1 MLVIWY
7 ALKILPCCTFVRS
20 HELLRCKACAVS
32 KYCSRSCQVSHH
44 FLIKQVNI
52 LPSTEGFEVV
62 MSVLVI
68 DPIYMLLVNM
78 FIVHVARYIWVNC
91 FILKIHDLDIDSLQ
105 ISLNCWNNSKTECS
119 PWIIEWLRESS
130 TRAVKGKDE
139 QVVEAVVNAEFEH
152 DQRSWSGWQL
162 PSGAQ
167 LYWEW
172 HKRDQPTWCCIPG
185 LMICR
190 SQTEGI
196 HRQVSGFSGNDNGF
210 GHRHSGKPLFDG
222 DDPRFSDLCA
232 HRSEAGA
239 TTLSWQAAAVRRP
252 RVT

>member
-105 ISLNCWNNSKTECS
+105 ICLNCWNNSKTECS

-139 QVVEAVVNAEFEH
+139 QVVETVVNAEFEH
-152 DQRSWSGWQL
+152 DQRSWSEMAI
-162 PSGAQ
+162 AQ
-167 LYWEW
+167 W
-172 HKRDQPTWCCIPG
+172 HPT
-185 LMICR
+185 LLRMT
-190 SQTEGI
+190 QTWPANLVL
-196 HRQVSGFSGNDNGF
+196 HTRAYDLQKSNW
-210 GHRHSGKPLFDG
+210 RHSSSSQWVLWKWHRLQPLSF
-222 DDPRFSDLCA
+222 
-232 HRSEAGA
+232 
-239 TTLSWQAAAVRRP
+239 Q
-252 RVT
+252 